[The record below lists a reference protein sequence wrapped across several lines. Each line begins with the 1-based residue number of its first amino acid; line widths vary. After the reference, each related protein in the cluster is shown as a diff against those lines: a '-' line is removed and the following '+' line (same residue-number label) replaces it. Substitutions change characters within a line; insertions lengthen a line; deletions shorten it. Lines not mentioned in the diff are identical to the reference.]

1 MLTPQLMLLLYV
13 AAVLFSILDQANS
26 FTSFVP
32 HRIHLSRSSPSPRTS
47 RLSSSSPSRRPSP
60 PNVSRLWSSPL
71 PPFNSTSG
79 PRDDSVDPDLGS
91 LPTSSHNATTTTP
104 SRNSIGL
111 PKDFSP
117 LKLEKQLAELK
128 GEIDAVT
135 AKIDAE
141 KAEWKKANAED
152 KPVYQKS
159 IDVLNSRLEGL
170 ISHRRE
176 LSLAS
181 IAAQVPPP
189 GKGTPLCECC
199 ALCGRQPPL
208 CVCD

>member
-1 MLTPQLMLLLYV
+1 MLTPQLRLLLYI
-13 AAVLFSILDQANS
+13 AAVLFSILDPTNS

-32 HRIHLSRSSPSPRTS
+32 HLIQFSRSSPSPRTS

-111 PKDFSP
+111 PKDTSFR
-117 LKLEKQLAELK
+117 KTEMEL
-128 GEIDAVT
+128 D
-135 AKIDAE
+135 
-141 KAEWKKANAED
+141 N
-152 KPVYQKS
+152 
-159 IDVLNSRLEGL
+159 
-170 ISHRRE
+170 
-176 LSLAS
+176 
-181 IAAQVPPP
+181 
-189 GKGTPLCECC
+189 
-199 ALCGRQPPL
+199 
-208 CVCD
+208 

>member
-13 AAVLFSILDQANS
+13 AAVLFSILDPAYS

-111 PKDFSP
+111 PSDTSLRKTDEQ
-117 LKLEKQLAELK
+117 LRKLNE
-128 GEIDAVT
+128 EIDAVA

-159 IDVLNSRLEGL
+159 IDVLNEALKGL
-170 ISHRRE
+170 RATRDKLID
-176 LSLAS
+176 AS
-181 IAAQVPPP
+181 IAAQVPAP
-189 GKGTPLCECC
+189 GKSTPLCECC
-199 ALCGRQPPL
+199 ALCGRRPPL
-208 CVCD
+208 CVCR

>member
-13 AAVLFSILDQANS
+13 AAVLFSILDPANS

-111 PKDFSP
+111 PIDTSFRKTEMELDK
-117 LKLEKQLAELK
+117 LKLNE
-128 GEIDAVT
+128 EIYAVA

-159 IDVLNSRLEGL
+159 IDVLSEALKGL
-170 ISHRRE
+170 RATRDKLID
-176 LSLAS
+176 AS

-199 ALCGRQPPL
+199 ALCVDASL
-208 CVCD
+208 FVC